1 MLSKK
6 YSYDS
11 VVYRFGGNKITFEK
25 REHGFDGVS
34 FESDLLSFDK
44 MVNAF
49 QFCV

>member
-1 MLSKK
+1 MIAVFI
-6 YSYDS
+6 
-11 VVYRFGGNKITFEK
+11 VVVERTSFEK